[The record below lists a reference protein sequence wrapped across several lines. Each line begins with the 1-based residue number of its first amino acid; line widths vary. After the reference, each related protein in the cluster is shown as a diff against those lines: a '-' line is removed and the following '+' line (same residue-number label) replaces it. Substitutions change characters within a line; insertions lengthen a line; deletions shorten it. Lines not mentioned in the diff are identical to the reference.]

1 MYDIGTNVPEA
12 CPIHIISVA
21 SNVVSLPQ
29 IVNYFI
35 ISDPLKLLMF
45 EVFFKKFDVDKMWIQ
60 IKKTNRNNSK
70 CNNKLR

>member
-21 SNVVSLPQ
+21 SNVVTLPQ
-29 IVNYFI
+29 IVNYFV
-35 ISDPLKLLMF
+35 ISDLLKVLMF
-45 EVFFKKFDVDKMWIQ
+45 EVSFKKFDVDKMLIK
-60 IKKTNRNNSK
+60 KKTNRNNSK